1 MNFNMKCDIERNR
14 GLYVGNVE
22 LSCVGRSG
30 RKRVTDEN
38 FDAFLEKLK
47 DAHDELLGN
56 SVAYHT
62 ASVPSAPPTH
72 HSEVLTRKAGDAI
85 VSRPAYKAKQKART
99 KQAAELAEK
108 IGAMHGK
115 KQKITR
121 RATKKEVARIFASA

>member
-22 LSCVGRSG
+22 LSGVGRSG

-56 SVAYHT
+56 IVAYHT
-62 ASVPSAPPTH
+62 ASAPSAPPTH
-72 HSEVLTRKAGDAI
+72 HSETLVAQKKPVPVKKAKAGKPALHKAT
-85 VSRPAYKAKQKART
+85 RPAP
-99 KQAAELAEK
+99 
-108 IGAMHGK
+108 
-115 KQKITR
+115 
-121 RATKKEVARIFASA
+121 KKEAVRSFASA